1 MSDMYTILIN
11 DDHSFLHTVRKRIMC
26 RSNMIDNIRFLV
38 NPTYGDLDMTKV
50 NAVLEYVTPISRTYG
65 TVVLNPSAELYHNRV
80 EYIVPVDLKFTNEVG
95 ELELTINF
103 SYLVLDAE
111 TETFKEQVRRIG
123 STSITIHNDVRW
135 SDYIANSSLDN
146 IAQIMLTNQS
156 ILEQQ
161 KVYAEMIAY
170 EKADSI
176 AKDEETN
183 EIYLTSQG
191 REIGA
196 RIKDSDSCADGEIPV
211 VDFDDIKTDSDVNTG
226 ESEEKEVNNVVEF

>member
-1 MSDMYTILIN
+1 MSNMYTILIN
-11 DDHSFLHTVRKRIMC
+11 EDHSFLHTVRKRIMC

-38 NPTYGDLDMTKV
+38 SPTYGNLDMTQV

-65 TVVLNPSAELYHNRV
+65 TIVLKPSENLYHNKV
-80 EYIVPVDLKFTNEVG
+80 EYIVPVDLRFTYEVG

-103 SYLVLDAE
+103 SYLSKE
-111 TETFKEQVRRIG
+111 GETFREQVRRVG

-135 SDYIANSSLDN
+135 SDYIASSNLDN
-146 IAQIMLTNQS
+146 IAQIMMTNQS

-170 EKADSI
+170 ERADSI
-176 AKDEETN
+176 VKDEETN

-196 RIKDSDSCADGEIPV
+196 RIKDADSCADGEGIPA
-211 VDFDDIKTDSDVNTG
+211 VDFSDISDDVPDDKN
-226 ESEEKEVNNVVEF
+226 EVNNVVDF